1 MKRIVIALLLAAA
14 LNNPVYAQP
23 AATTGQERT
32 RSGKEGPRV
41 SLAPPQALFRDAITL
56 RQFVKGTLRFVML
69 HEMGHGLVDLYDLPV
84 LGREED
90 AADRFATYWLSPDSS
105 GEDGTDAAAAMEWWL
120 ASARLSD
127 RKREDLPWWDE
138 HGIDE
143 QRGYQIACLLYGSAP
158 DSYLPLTRRVGIPAK
173 RLNGCRVE
181 AAQNVTSWSILLNQ
195 HIAKVSKSP
204 SLLVP
209 LAYQD
214 AGKDT
219 ADAAEIVKSME
230 VLEEIR
236 DILVQFRRSK
246 QTGMVLITAEDCG
259 FSNAYWNPGTQ
270 SMTLCYE
277 LVNEIVGVGYAA
289 GFR

>member
-1 MKRIVIALLLAAA
+1 MKKFLLALLLVAGLIAPA
-14 LNNPVYAQP
+14 SAQTNNRPSGAP
-23 AATTGQERT
+23 AGQT
-32 RSGKEGPRV
+32 VHLP
-41 SLAPPQALFRDAITL
+41 PPQALFREAITL

-69 HEMGHGLVDLYDLPV
+69 HEMGHGLVDLYGLPV

-120 ASARLSD
+120 ASAKMSD

-158 DSYLPLTRRVGIPAK
+158 LEYLPLTKRVGIPER
-173 RLNGCRVE
+173 RLQGCRLE
-181 AAQNVTSWSILLNQ
+181 AGQNVTSWSMLLNN
-195 HIAKVSKSP
+195 HVARVSKSP
-204 SLLVP
+204 ALLAP
-209 LAYQD
+209 LAYED

-219 ADAAEIVKSME
+219 KDAAEIVKSMA
-230 VLEEIR
+230 VLEEVR
-236 DILVQFRRSK
+236 DILVQLDRSD
-246 QTGMVLITAEDCG
+246 QTGLVLITAKDCG
-259 FSNAYWNPGTQ
+259 FSNAYWNTGEN
-270 SMTLCYE
+270 SLTLCYE
-277 LVNEIVGVGYAA
+277 LVNEIVAVGYAA